1 MSNPTGAA
9 GHCLCGDVQFTVTG
23 PLKQIIACHCTMCR
37 RQTSHFLAFTAAW
50 NEDLHVSEDAA
61 LAWYRSSPHSQR
73 GFCRTCGSV
82 LFFATDGAER
92 TSISAGALAPGHGLN
107 LVAHTFTQDKGSYYT
122 IDGPVQAFQAGGD
135 TVPMPPRGT

>member
-1 MSNPTGAA
+1 MQDPSAA
-9 GHCLCGDVQFTVTG
+9 EGQCLCGDVRFTVSG

-50 NEDLHVSEDAA
+50 NDDLHVSGEAA
-61 LAWYRSSPHSQR
+61 LAWYRSSSHSQR
-73 GFCRTCGSV
+73 GFCRKCGSV

-92 TSISAGALAPGHGLN
+92 TSISAGALAPGHGLS

-122 IDGPVQAFQAGGD
+122 VEDTVPAFPAGGD
-135 TVPMPPRGT
+135 TVPMPPRRP